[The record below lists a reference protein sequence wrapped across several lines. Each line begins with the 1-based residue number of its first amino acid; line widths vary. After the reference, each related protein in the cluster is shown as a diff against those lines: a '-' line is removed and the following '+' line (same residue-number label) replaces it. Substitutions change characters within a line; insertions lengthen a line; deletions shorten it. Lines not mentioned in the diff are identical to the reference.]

1 MCEFRSVMV
10 FPQTCTKVCEGCAAG
25 ELCAMER
32 REEEEEEEEE
42 EEFGDTTLES
52 AAPPPLP
59 HFPPPDGLRARA
71 IFSLARP
78 RSQWPP
84 PGWHAS

>member
-1 MCEFRSVMV
+1 MCEFRGVMV
-10 FPQTCTKVCEGCAAG
+10 FPQTCRKVCEGCDAG

-32 REEEEEEEEE
+32 REEEEE

-71 IFSLARP
+71 FFFPCPAALAVAAARLARLMTVP
-78 RSQWPP
+78 
-84 PGWHAS
+84 

>member
-1 MCEFRSVMV
+1 MRCWCIVRD
-10 FPQTCTKVCEGCAAG
+10 G
-25 ELCAMER
+25 ED
-32 REEEEEEEEE
+32 EEEE

-71 IFSLARP
+71 IFPLPGRARSGRRP
-78 RSQWPP
+78 VGTPHDGTLTQR
-84 PGWHAS
+84 